1 MRGRP
6 RHGGGYVGIDLSNFA
21 ESIGGADHGPLWIA
35 GQQTRTP
42 APSQL
47 RLVAAPAG
55 IVDLQPDEMT
65 VVCGAGTPINELR
78 TELAKVGQYVN
89 LPDGLT
95 GPGTVGGALA
105 EGHSD
110 IYRLGRGPVR
120 DTLLQVRYVNHDGQV
135 VTAGGPTVKN
145 VSGFDLCR
153 LLIGSHGQLGYFGE
167 TILRTRPLPQS
178 SRWFVMREAN
188 QTVVEKILRV
198 IYRPASVLWDGHK
211 VWFCIEGNPKDCAAM
226 IQRISV
232 ELPVITEISEPPDLS
247 LYPHRQSVP
256 PRLLGDVVQ
265 ESARSDSHKIIVEAG
280 VGIVHH
286 QVPPES
292 TPIEKGI
299 TILHRQILEQFNP
312 TGRLNPG
319 IEILAS
325 APSL

>member
-1 MRGRP
+1 MWGCP
-6 RHGGGYVGIDLSNFA
+6 RHGGGHVGIDLSNFA
-21 ESIGGADHGPLWIA
+21 ESIGGVDQGPLWIA

-55 IVDLQPDEMT
+55 IIELQPDEMT
-65 VVCGAGTPINELR
+65 VVCGAGTPMDELR
-78 TELAKVGQYVN
+78 TELAKVGQFVN

-105 EGHSD
+105 EGRSD
-110 IYRLGRGPVR
+110 IYRLGRGPIR
-120 DTLLQVRYVNHDGQV
+120 DTLLQVQYVNHDGQV

-153 LLIGSHGQLGYFGE
+153 LLIGSRGQLGYFGE

-178 SRWFVMREAN
+178 SSWFVINDAN

-198 IYRPASVLWDGHK
+198 VYRPASVLWDGHK
-211 VWFCIEGNPKDCAAM
+211 VWLCIEGNPKDCAAM

-232 ELPVITEISEPPDLS
+232 ELPVITEISGPPDLS
-247 LYPHRQSVP
+247 LYPHRQSLP
-256 PRLLGDVVQ
+256 PRLLADVVR
-265 ESARSDSHKIIVEAG
+265 ESTSSNSHKIIVEAG

-299 TILHRQILEQFNP
+299 TILNRRILEQFNP

-325 APSL
+325 TTSS

>member
-1 MRGRP
+1 MRRRP

-21 ESIGGADHGPLWIA
+21 ESIGGVDHGALWIA
-35 GQQTRTP
+35 GHQTRTP

-47 RLVAAPAG
+47 PLVSAPAG
-55 IVDLQPDEMT
+55 IVELQPDEMT

-78 TELAKVGQYVN
+78 TALAKVGQYVN
-89 LPDGLT
+89 LPDGLS

-105 EGHSD
+105 EGRSD

-153 LLIGSHGQLGYFGE
+153 LLIGSRGQLGYFGE

-178 SRWFVMREAN
+178 SRWFVVSDAN
-188 QTVVEKILRV
+188 QTVVATVLR
-198 IYRPASVLWDGHK
+198 IFYRPASVLWDGDK

-226 IQRISV
+226 IQRISDD
-232 ELPVITEISEPPDLS
+232 LPVITEISGPPDLS
-247 LYPHRQSVP
+247 LYPYRQSVP
-256 PRLLGDVVQ
+256 PQHLADVVR
-265 ESARSDSHKIIVEAG
+265 ESARSGSHKVIVEAG

-286 QVPPES
+286 QVPPE
-292 TPIEKGI
+292 TLPIQNGI
-299 TILHRQILEQFNP
+299 SILHRRILVQFNP

-325 APSL
+325 TTSS